1 MLNVMLSLWNLLLI
15 IFFFWIIAT
24 WVLIDFVLKYLMQE
38 RGMHLNEIIDID
50 EETRFSSV
58 YRGKMVDDGSYEE
71 NEDILLDSHND
82 ETFGR
87 SSASAIESSI
97 DWTSGK
103 SYDAAR
109 MSSSSCAT
117 VVRQVLISLNCHCS

>member
-1 MLNVMLSLWNLLLI
+1 M
-15 IFFFWIIAT
+15 
-24 WVLIDFVLKYLMQE
+24 LIDFVSKYLMQE
-38 RGMHLNEIIDID
+38 RGMHLNEIIGID

-82 ETFGR
+82 ETFGS

-103 SYDAAR
+103 SCDVAR